1 MITTI
6 NLLIVG
12 VGLFS
17 YFAFT
22 SPEPCPRKYRVTLEQ
37 GGALVY
43 MVAIHRYCEYYL
55 KSGDWIGIF
64 SGANEEHKV
73 VPRVIAMAYNSDG
86 TPKRTVGFWYPDI
99 ETVWTKKMDDAPI
112 KAVKKLQAITD
123 KQFTADL

>member
-37 GGALVY
+37 GGALVN
-43 MVAIHRYCEYYL
+43 MVDIHRYCELDYGGKFVL
-55 KSGDWIGIF
+55 K
-64 SGANEEHKV
+64 KV
-73 VPRVIAMAYNSDG
+73 
-86 TPKRTVGFWYPDI
+86 
-99 ETVWTKKMDDAPI
+99 
-112 KAVKKLQAITD
+112 D
-123 KQFTADL
+123 K